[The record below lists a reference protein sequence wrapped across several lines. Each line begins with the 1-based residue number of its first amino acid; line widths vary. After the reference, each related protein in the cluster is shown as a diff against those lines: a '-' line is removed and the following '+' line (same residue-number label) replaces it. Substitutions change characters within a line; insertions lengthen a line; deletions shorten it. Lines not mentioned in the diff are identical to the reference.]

1 MGDEARDRILDA
13 ATELYGE
20 KGYQAT
26 RVEDIVARARVSKRT
41 VYELFRDL
49 GSLRFAVYER
59 AMQVTLMELARIA
72 NDDSE
77 EDRLKAALT
86 SMYRRIAQ
94 APHLSRV
101 VSYEFRLPEPKNIE
115 LRNQVVALFKSI
127 LFEGTMADHRAGI
140 CPVEPDE
147 LTIIGMLAAFEGLA
161 NHFLDGNPADAE
173 KATDVALRMYRS
185 VYPFE
190 PWKAKRG

>member
-1 MGDEARDRILDA
+1 MGDDPRERILDA

-41 VYELFRDL
+41 VYEHFRDL
-49 GSLRFAVYER
+49 GQLRFAVYER

-72 NDDSE
+72 NDPQE

-86 SMYRRIAQ
+86 SMYGRIAR
-94 APHLSRV
+94 APHFSRV
-101 VSYEFRLPEPKNIE
+101 VSYEFRLPEPRNIE

-127 LFEGTMADHRAGI
+127 LFEGTMADYRAGI
-140 CPVEPDE
+140 CPAPPDE
-147 LTIIGMLAAFEGLA
+147 LTVVGMLAAFEGLA
-161 NHFLDGNPADAE
+161 THFIDGNPADAD
-173 KATDVALRMYRS
+173 KATEVALRIYRS
-185 VYPFE
+185 VYPYE
-190 PWKAKRG
+190 PWKAKKA